1 MNSPAS
7 NAPEGVDTS
16 SNLPSLTRLAS
27 WLFVAK
33 IISFGLSLA
42 LPLLLVRRLSQ
53 EEFGLYKQAFLVVGT
68 AIAILPLGFQ
78 MSAYYFLPREPLH
91 RGQVIFNIL
100 LVHGFATS
108 LGLLALLM
116 FPSVL
121 NLIFNSSDLMPY
133 APQIGTVIL
142 LWGVA
147 YFLETAVVANQEAQL
162 AAALII
168 AAQFS
173 RTVLMVTAAAVFAT
187 VQALIYAAIFQGV
200 VQTAIL
206 LAYLNWRFPGF
217 WRHFEWSLLRRQL
230 SYALPFGLAGLLYTL
245 EVDYHNYFVS
255 NHFGPANFA
264 IYSVGCLDIP
274 LITLLGESVSSVVI
288 SRVSTLQR
296 DQNHREIILLMAKVT
311 RKLALAYLPIYA
323 FLMVAGREFITAIFT
338 VRYAESWPLFAAN
351 LTMVPFAIFLT
362 DPVVRAYTEQRHYI
376 LKLHA
381 VLFVLLL
388 ASLPFATRSF
398 GMLGAVFVIV
408 GINLLGKIVTAHRL
422 ARMIGLQRGDAKLL
436 RGVGMVA
443 LAAAVAALVT
453 ALVKISLPPWKPLYV
468 VTVCGV
474 CYALSYLAAALLMRI
489 PEADERALVI
499 RFLTR
504 AGIHA

>member
-187 VQALIYAAIFQGV
+187 VQALIYA
-200 VQTAIL
+200 
-206 LAYLNWRFPGF
+206 
-217 WRHFEWSLLRRQL
+217 SL
-230 SYALPFGLAGLLYTL
+230 
-245 EVDYHNYFVS
+245 
-255 NHFGPANFA
+255 
-264 IYSVGCLDIP
+264 
-274 LITLLGESVSSVVI
+274 
-288 SRVSTLQR
+288 
-296 DQNHREIILLMAKVT
+296 
-311 RKLALAYLPIYA
+311 
-323 FLMVAGREFITAIFT
+323 
-338 VRYAESWPLFAAN
+338 
-351 LTMVPFAIFLT
+351 
-362 DPVVRAYTEQRHYI
+362 
-376 LKLHA
+376 
-381 VLFVLLL
+381 
-388 ASLPFATRSF
+388 
-398 GMLGAVFVIV
+398 
-408 GINLLGKIVTAHRL
+408 
-422 ARMIGLQRGDAKLL
+422 
-436 RGVGMVA
+436 
-443 LAAAVAALVT
+443 
-453 ALVKISLPPWKPLYV
+453 
-468 VTVCGV
+468 
-474 CYALSYLAAALLMRI
+474 
-489 PEADERALVI
+489 
-499 RFLTR
+499 
-504 AGIHA
+504 